1 MYLFLDKWQFFEQC
15 RNFVSLARSIM
26 SESLQE
32 ETHRSTTLTEKVVD
46 AIANLSNKTLLEYMY
61 VSNRNLS

>member
-1 MYLFLDKWQFFEQC
+1 MYLFLDKWQFFEQR

-26 SESLQE
+26 SERLQE

-46 AIANLSNKTLLEYMY
+46 TIANLSSKPLLEY
-61 VSNRNLS
+61 VTTI